1 MKNAIAIAAML
12 VGSAALA
19 QPKAPEAK
27 KEAPPVKAPDPK
39 TPPAGDKKPEPMKMP
54 EMKPAPE
61 VAAMAKGMAG
71 NWKCAGKM
79 VMDPSKPDM
88 TDFTGTFKAALDP
101 TKFWVKGDWSGAGGK
116 MKGTM
121 FVTYDPAAKKWYRH
135 MMNNMG
141 GGGMESS
148 DGLPAGATEG
158 KMTWMGEH
166 HGMGMQHKTR
176 NTEEIA
182 AKSNKM
188 TSEASMDGGKTW
200 KTMMEMTCT
209 K

>member
-12 VGSAALA
+12 VGGVALA

-27 KEAPPVKAPDPK
+27 KDASAKAP
-39 TPPAGDKKPEPMKMP
+39 AAKMP
-54 EMKPAPE
+54 EMKPPAE
-61 VAAMAKGMAG
+61 VAAMAKMMGG
-71 NWKCAGKM
+71 NWKCTGKAM
-79 VMDPSKPDM
+79 MDPSKPDM
-88 TDFTGTFKAALDP
+88 MDFTGTFKAAP
-101 TKFWVKGDWSGAGGK
+101 TPDKWWVKGDWTAGGGK

-121 FVTYDPAAKKWYRH
+121 FVTYDAAAKKWYRH
-135 MMNNMG
+135 MMDNMG

-148 DGLPAGATEG
+148 TGLPAGATEG
-158 KMTWMGEH
+158 KIVWEGEE

-176 NTEEIA
+176 NTEEVS

-200 KTMMEMTCT
+200 KTVMEMTCT

>member
-1 MKNAIAIAAML
+1 MKNKIVIAAVVALGGFAIAQPKAPEPKKEA
-12 VGSAALA
+12 
-19 QPKAPEAK
+19 PKAPEAK
-27 KEAPPVKAPDPK
+27 KEAPAIKAPE
-39 TPPAGDKKPEPMKMP
+39 PAKMP

-71 NWKCAGKM
+71 NWKCTGKM
-79 VMDPSKPDM
+79 VMDPMKADM

-101 TKFWVKGDWSGAGGK
+101 TKYWVKGEWSGAGGK

-121 FVTYDPAAKKWYRH
+121 FVTYDAMSKKWFRH

-188 TSEASMDGGKTW
+188 TSEMSMDGGKTW